1 MKLLSALFCLTVT
14 QARQV
19 PRQASPEASGAGDIA
34 PECSSVP
41 EKVCSVREVENPREE
56 CQEEYDDILDT
67 TITRHCQE
75 ILTTTCTQTTKTSDI
90 SSAVLGTDSKIVA
103 SGVLLSPPYPRSK
116 RRADPSPQS
125 PPVCQSVPTKTCRE
139 TPVRS
144 SRREVRRVCRLVLE
158 ISTVE
163 DCVETVNT
171 RCVLRT
177 STVLATQIL
186 DTPPS
191 PPSTLP
197 GPPATAPAAPPLSE

>member
-1 MKLLSALFCLTVT
+1 MKLLSALFCLTLT
-14 QARQV
+14 QGRQVARQA
-19 PRQASPEASGAGDIA
+19 PPETSGAGDIA

-90 SSAVLGTDSKIVA
+90 SSAVVGRDSKVVA
-103 SGVLLSPPYPRSK
+103 SGVLLRSR
-116 RRADPSPQS
+116 RRAAPSPQS

-139 TPVRS
+139 TPVRTT
-144 SRREVRRVCRLVLE
+144 RREVRRVCRLVVE

-177 STVLATQIL
+177 STVLATQVL

-191 PPSTLP
+191 PPPTLP
-197 GPPATAPAAPPLSE
+197 GPPATAPAAPPLPE

>member
-1 MKLLSALFCLTVT
+1 MKLLSALFCLTLT
-14 QARQV
+14 QGRQVARQA
-19 PRQASPEASGAGDIA
+19 PPEASGAGDIA

-90 SSAVLGTDSKIVA
+90 SSAVVGRDSKVVA
-103 SGVLLSPPYPRSK
+103 SGVLLRS
-116 RRADPSPQS
+116 RRLADPSPQS

-139 TPVRS
+139 TPVRTT
-144 SRREVRRVCRLVLE
+144 RREVRRVCRLVVE

-177 STVLATQIL
+177 STVLATQVL

-191 PPSTLP
+191 PPPTLP
-197 GPPATAPAAPPLSE
+197 GPPATAPAAPPLPE

>member
-1 MKLLSALFCLTVT
+1 MKLLSALFCLTLT
-14 QARQV
+14 QGRQVARQA
-19 PRQASPEASGAGDIA
+19 PPEMGGAGDIA

-90 SSAVLGTDSKIVA
+90 SSAVVGRDSKVVG
-103 SGVLLSPPYPRSK
+103 SGVLLRSR

-139 TPVRS
+139 TPVRTT
-144 SRREVRRVCRLVLE
+144 RREVRRVCRLVVE

-177 STVLATQIL
+177 STVLATQVL

-191 PPSTLP
+191 PPPTLP
-197 GPPATAPAAPPLSE
+197 GPPATAPAAPPLPE